1 MSASEHTGRSTA
13 EGPRLPETTAA
24 LVIRAAQSSE
34 VVGVL
39 ELWRESRGEFGKT
52 DDPATLGALLERDQG
67 ALLIAE
73 LEGGIVGSLIAVWDG
88 WRGNMYRLTVKTEF
102 RRQGVARRLVAA
114 GESRLRALGARRISV
129 LVWRDDHRAVGVWR
143 SAGYSHEEGTGRFV
157 KTVP

>member
-1 MSASEHTGRSTA
+1 V
-13 EGPRLPETTAA
+13 
-24 LVIRAAQSSE
+24 LVIRAAQPSE
-34 VVGVL
+34 VAGVL
-39 ELWRESRGEFGKT
+39 ELWRESRGQPGKT
-52 DDPATLGALLERDQG
+52 DDPASLSALLERDQG

-88 WRGNMYRLTVKTEF
+88 WRGNMYRLTVKMEF

-129 LVWRDDHRAVGVWR
+129 LVWRDHRRAVGVWR

-157 KTVP
+157 KTIP